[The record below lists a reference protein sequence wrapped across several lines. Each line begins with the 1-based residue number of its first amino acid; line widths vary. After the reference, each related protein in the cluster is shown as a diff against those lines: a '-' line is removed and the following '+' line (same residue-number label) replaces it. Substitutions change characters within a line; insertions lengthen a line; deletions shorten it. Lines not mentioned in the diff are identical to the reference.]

1 MKPVAAL
8 LVALGAAAHAQST
21 LPEWTLGASPQV
33 TIGDDGTP
41 RTEFQY
47 ISAVARLSNGNI
59 AVVHPA
65 TNEIRVFDRRGA
77 FVGAFGR
84 KGQGPG
90 EFEFLIWAGRAG
102 DTALIFDGSLRR
114 IQSVLLTPSPRLV
127 GEQLVTIEAPEG
139 ESGIHGR
146 LPDGRWLAQ
155 GLAMPEP
162 TKKTGPYRIPGYI
175 GVANRTLTG
184 PVQWQPRMSDGDAF
198 AYIEP
203 GRGLSLKVRAFPA
216 ALISIVSG
224 NAIWFG
230 DGATDSLHRLDP
242 ATGRHEVIRLE
253 AGDLVTTAMVDA
265 ARARELEIARRRN
278 DSVVTQLRYGPDYL
292 PKRLPSYS
300 RLVAGSRGE
309 VWVEHGTAAQTDAT
323 HYLVLSSSGT
333 SVARL
338 TTPAGFRIR
347 EVGTDYVAGVH
358 TDDDGVQTVRVY
370 SLKRSR

>member
-1 MKPVAAL
+1 MRSVAAL
-8 LVALGAAAHAQST
+8 LFGLSATAHAQSA
-21 LPEWTLGASPQV
+21 LPEWTLGASPLV
-33 TIGDDGTP
+33 TVEADGTP

-47 ISAVARLSNGNI
+47 ISAVARLSNGNV

-65 TNEIRVFDRRGA
+65 THEIRIFNAKGA
-77 FVGAFGR
+77 FVSTFGR

-90 EFEFLIWAGRAG
+90 EFEFMIWAGRAG
-102 DTALIFDGSLRR
+102 DTTLIFDGSLRR
-114 IQSVLLTPSPRLV
+114 IQSVVLTPSPRLV
-127 GEQLVTIEAPEG
+127 GEQLVTLEAPEG
-139 ESGIHGR
+139 ELSIHGR

-175 GVANRTLTG
+175 GIANRTLTG
-184 PVQWQPRMSDGDAF
+184 PVQWQPRMPDGDAF

-230 DGATDSLHRLDP
+230 EGATDSLFRLD
-242 ATGRHEVIRLE
+242 ASTGQRKVVRVQR
-253 AGDLVTTAMVDA
+253 GDVVTPVMVDA

-278 DSVVTQLRYGPDYL
+278 DSVVIRLRYGPDYL

-300 RLVAGSRGE
+300 GLVTGPRGE
-309 VWVEHGTAAQTDAT
+309 VWVEHGTAAQIDAT
-323 HYLVLSSSGT
+323 RYLVLSSSGT
-333 SVARL
+333 NVARL

-370 SLKRSR
+370 SLKRGG